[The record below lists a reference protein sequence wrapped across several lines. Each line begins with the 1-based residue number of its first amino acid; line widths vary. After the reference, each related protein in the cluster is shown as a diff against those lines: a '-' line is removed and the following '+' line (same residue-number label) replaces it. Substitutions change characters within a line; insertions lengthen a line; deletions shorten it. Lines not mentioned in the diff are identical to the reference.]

1 MALPEKRGSDT
12 DATVIEDVRDED
24 AGESSGSGK
33 SAPASPDKAPKAPKY
48 DPEEYQHAKKQL
60 KKAVL
65 ECYRYVSMLMRLA
78 KHLLSICGW

>member
-1 MALPEKRGSDT
+1 MAPPEKRGSDT

-65 ECYRYVSMLMRLA
+65 ECYRYVSMHLRLA
-78 KHLLSICGW
+78 KHLLRICRW